1 MRLEISQ
8 TQKQIISPVIMQT
21 LELLQI
27 PAIELTEKLEEE
39 AEANPI
45 LELEYPQG
53 KDTDSAGV
61 DEEVENTFQDSSDN
75 GYDAPSPK
83 KNDFRDYNNK
93 SYIENM
99 SVETVNIYDHLMEQ
113 VQFLI
118 FTPLEIEIAEI
129 IITSLDD
136 RGFLSMPPEALL
148 MPEKFTAEEFESVRQ
163 RLLRLDPL
171 GIASKDLFEFLL
183 IQIEDRYGKRSL
195 EYRIMLRYVDLL
207 EKKMY
212 SKIAKKM
219 NIRFDDVVNAVE
231 NIKKLNVSPAL
242 EFSRDTVRYVVP
254 DARVEVKENKIQVVL
269 NDEYI
274 PNIKLNKYYLDIY
287 TSAKDRTTKGFL
299 KENIDR
305 AKILIENLK
314 SRKEIIFK
322 VILKIVEKQRDFFLK
337 GTQYQVP
344 LKLKDIADELNIHE
358 STVSRAIKEKYIQ
371 TDRGIICLKQF
382 FSTQVGNDDV
392 SSKSIKEILKRIVEA
407 EDKNSPLSDDKI
419 VRLLKNRGMNL
430 SRRTVAKYRSE
441 LNIPAAFMRRN
452 PL

>member
-163 RLLRLDPL
+163 RLLRAGGTGENCGQDDYSERTSIPERL
-171 GIASKDLFEFLL
+171 EVHV
-183 IQIEDRYGKRSL
+183 DR
-195 EYRIMLRYVDLL
+195 
-207 EKKMY
+207 
-212 SKIAKKM
+212 
-219 NIRFDDVVNAVE
+219 
-231 NIKKLNVSPAL
+231 
-242 EFSRDTVRYVVP
+242 
-254 DARVEVKENKIQVVL
+254 
-269 NDEYI
+269 
-274 PNIKLNKYYLDIY
+274 
-287 TSAKDRTTKGFL
+287 
-299 KENIDR
+299 
-305 AKILIENLK
+305 
-314 SRKEIIFK
+314 
-322 VILKIVEKQRDFFLK
+322 
-337 GTQYQVP
+337 
-344 LKLKDIADELNIHE
+344 
-358 STVSRAIKEKYIQ
+358 
-371 TDRGIICLKQF
+371 
-382 FSTQVGNDDV
+382 
-392 SSKSIKEILKRIVEA
+392 
-407 EDKNSPLSDDKI
+407 SPLSSDKAI
-419 VRLLKNRGMNL
+419 IRV
-430 SRRTVAKYRSE
+430 
-441 LNIPAAFMRRN
+441 IQAAVN
-452 PL
+452 SVVSN